1 MPLIELAIDFSSA
14 DSYLAFNATQA
25 LANDLAV
32 EFHVLPYR
40 VELSRIEQ
48 VKDHDSVAVRHQ
60 QVRIRYREMNAARY
74 AAVQNLPPL
83 RKDPYEDTTL
93 ALKGLVVANQAG
105 FDIGIRFAEMI
116 FRRYWHESLAIEERN
131 QICSCLQDCGVD
143 KADTRLTASNL
154 QSVREELEEKGVM
167 SVPMYVVKGELFQGR
182 QHLPWIR
189 ELIAA

>member
-25 LANDLAV
+25 LVVDLAV

-40 VELSRIEQ
+40 VELTRIEQ
-48 VKDHDSVAVRHQ
+48 AGDHDSVSVRHQ
-60 QVRIRYREMNAARY
+60 QVRNRYREMNTARY

-93 ALKGLVVANQAG
+93 ALEGLVVANRAG
-105 FDIGIRFAEMI
+105 FEVGIRFAEMI
-116 FRRYWHESLAIEERN
+116 FRRYWHESLDIESRN
-131 QICSCLQDCGVD
+131 QICSCLQECGID
-143 KADTRLTASNL
+143 EANTLLTASNL
-154 QSVREELEEKGVM
+154 QSVRDKLEEKGVM

>member
-25 LANDLAV
+25 LVDDLAV

-48 VKDHDSVAVRHQ
+48 VEEHDSVSVRHQ
-60 QVRIRYREMNAARY
+60 QVRNRYREMNAARY

-93 ALKGLVVANQAG
+93 ALEGLVVANQAG
-105 FDIGIRFAEMI
+105 FDVGIRFAELI
-116 FRRYWHESLAIEERN
+116 FRRYWHESLDIEVRN
-131 QICSCLQDCGVD
+131 QICSCLQECGVD
-143 KADTRLTASNL
+143 GANTLLTASNL
-154 QSVREELEEKGVM
+154 QSVRDELEEKGVM
-167 SVPMYVVKGELFQGR
+167 SVPMYLVKGELFQGR

>member
-25 LANDLAV
+25 VVNDLAV

-48 VKDHDSVAVRHQ
+48 VEDHDSVAVRHQ
-60 QVRIRYREMNAARY
+60 QVRNRYREMNAARY

-93 ALKGLVVANQAG
+93 ALEGLLVANQAG
-105 FDIGIRFAEMI
+105 FDVGIRFAELI
-116 FRRYWHESLAIEERN
+116 FRRYWHESLAIDEHDK
-131 QICSCLQDCGVD
+131 IYSCLHECGI
-143 KADTRLTASNL
+143 ADSDSKLNDANL
-154 QSVREELEEKGVM
+154 QSVRDELEEKGVM
-167 SVPMYVVKGELFQGR
+167 SVPMYVVNGELFQGR
-182 QHLPWIR
+182 EHLPWIK
-189 ELIAA
+189 EMLVE

>member
-25 LANDLAV
+25 VVNDLAV

-48 VKDHDSVAVRHQ
+48 VEDHDSVAVRHQ
-60 QVRIRYREMNAARY
+60 QVRNRYREMNAARY

-83 RKDPYEDTTL
+83 RIDPYEDTTL

-105 FDIGIRFAEMI
+105 FDVGIRFAEMI
-116 FRRYWHESLAIEERN
+116 FHRYWHESLSIEDPNEICLCLDECAIDD
-131 QICSCLQDCGVD
+131 SD
-143 KADTRLTASNL
+143 KKLNAANL
-154 QSVREELEEKGVM
+154 QSVRDELEEKGVM
-167 SVPMYVVKGELFQGR
+167 SVPMYVIKGELFQGR

-189 ELIAA
+189 ELIAT

>member
-25 LANDLAV
+25 LVDDLAV

-40 VELSRIEQ
+40 VELSRIEK
-48 VKDHDSVAVRHQ
+48 VEEHDSVSVRHQ
-60 QVRIRYREMNAARY
+60 QVRNRYREINAARY

-93 ALKGLVVANQAG
+93 ALEGLVVANQAG
-105 FDIGIRFAEMI
+105 FDVGIRFAEMI
-116 FRRYWHESLAIEERN
+116 FRRYWHESLDIEVRD
-131 QICSCLQDCGVD
+131 QICSCLQEAGVD
-143 KADTRLTASNL
+143 EANTLLTASNL
-154 QSVREELEEKGVM
+154 QSVRDELEEKGVM